1 MAIGVRDIT
10 NLEELLEVQDD
21 DKIIVIQN
29 GEAKLV
35 SKANAKF
42 GGGTVTVFYGDTITS
57 PSEPVRLIDINR
69 NPIGAQAAYDAVMS
83 GPVYIVVKEGEGNT
97 DAFLVPFMFGA
108 MKTGAEIVSV
118 SFIAQNYSKILI
130 FYAGLNPD
138 GGISQ

>member
-29 GEAKLV
+29 GEAKLI

-42 GGGTVTVFYGDTITS
+42 GGGTVTVFYGETLSSSSYI
-57 PSEPVRLIDINR
+57 RLLDINR
-69 NPIGAQAAYDAVMS
+69 NPIGAQEAYDTVMS
-83 GPVYIVVKEGEGNT
+83 GPVYIVVEIEGNE
-97 DAFLVPFMFGA
+97 AFLVPIMFVA
-108 MKTGAEIVSV
+108 MKTGAEIVSAV
-118 SFIAQNYSKILI
+118 FSCEVNNNTLY

-138 GGISQ
+138 EGGHA

>member
-42 GGGTVTVFYGDTITS
+42 GGGTVTVFYHDNFESSSRYT
-57 PSEPVRLIDINR
+57 RLLDVNG
-69 NPIGAQAAYDAVMS
+69 NPISAQVAYDAVMS
-83 GPVYIVVKEGEGNT
+83 GPVYISTPETEMSPN
-97 DAFLVPFMFGA
+97 
-108 MKTGAEIVSV
+108 KTVQEVESAQVFFVLRINGDVVSV
-118 SFIAQNYSKILI
+118 GFGTSTKSY
-130 FYAGLNPD
+130 YAGENPN
-138 GGISQ
+138 GGPAR

>member
-42 GGGTVTVFYGDTITS
+42 GGGTVTVFYADPNDNS
-57 PSEPVRLIDINR
+57 SYMKRLVDVNG
-69 NPIGAQAAYDAVMS
+69 NPISAQAAYDAVMS
-83 GPVYIVVKEGEGNT
+83 GPVHIFSPYSEIENPYFYITVMFTITKINEEIASVV
-97 DAFLVPFMFGA
+97 FMA
-108 MKTGAEIVSV
+108 IDYSRKVS
-118 SFIAQNYSKILI
+118 
-130 FYAGLNPD
+130 FYAGTNPN
-138 GGISQ
+138 GGNS

>member
-29 GEAKLV
+29 GEAKLI

-42 GGGTVTVFYGDTITS
+42 GGGTVTVFYGET
-57 PSEPVRLIDINR
+57 PSSLSAPVRLLDINR

-83 GPVYIVVKEGEGNT
+83 GPVYIVVENEN
-97 DAFLVPFMFGA
+97 AEEMFLVPNMFAA
-108 MKTGAEIVSV
+108 MKTDAEIVSFAF
-118 SFIAQNYSKILI
+118 SANKNSTKLI
-130 FYAGLNPD
+130 FYAGLNPIEV
-138 GGISQ
+138 GGR

>member
-1 MAIGVRDIT
+1 MAMGVRDIT

-42 GGGTVTVFYGDTITS
+42 GGGTVTVFYSGTIS
-57 PSEPVRLIDINR
+57 NPSKPIRLEDING

-83 GPVYIVVKEGEGNT
+83 GIVYIVFKMENNE
-97 DAFLVPFMFGA
+97 AFLVPFMFGA
-108 MKTGAEIVSV
+108 MKTDAEIVSV
-118 SFIAQNYSKILI
+118 AFYTKFNTGTLY
-130 FYAGLNPD
+130 FYAGLNPEEV
-138 GGISQ
+138 GGKA

>member
-42 GGGTVTVFYGDTITS
+42 GGGTVTVFYGDFNS
-57 PSEPVRLIDINR
+57 SSSAPVRLADING
-69 NPIGAQAAYDAVMS
+69 NPISAQAAYDAVMS
-83 GPVYIVVKEGEGNT
+83 GPVYIYTK
-97 DAFLVPFMFGA
+97 
-108 MKTGAEIVSV
+108 
-118 SFIAQNYSKILI
+118 
-130 FYAGLNPD
+130 
-138 GGISQ
+138 

>member
-29 GEAKLV
+29 GEAKLI

-42 GGGTVTVFYGDTITS
+42 GGGTVTVFYSDTFS
-57 PSEPVRLIDINR
+57 SSSSPVRLLDINR

-83 GPVYIVVKEGEGNT
+83 GPVYIFVEMEGNET
-97 DAFLVPFMFGA
+97 FFVPSMFGA
-108 MKTGAEIVSV
+108 MKTGAEIVSFAF
-118 SFIAQNYSKILI
+118 SASMYDKRLM

-138 GGISQ
+138 EVGGR

>member
-42 GGGTVTVFYGDTITS
+42 GGGTVTVFYADNNDSSRIK
-57 PSEPVRLIDINR
+57 RLLDVNG
-69 NPIGAQAAYDAVMS
+69 NPIGAKTAYDAVMNR
-83 GPVYIVVKEGEGNT
+83 PVYINYKIVNENT
-97 DAFLVPFMFGA
+97 NMFLVPTIFGTVKNGIEIISVLFTA
-108 MKTGAEIVSV
+108 FNGTGNNID
-118 SFIAQNYSKILI
+118 
-130 FYAGLNPD
+130 FYAGANPN
-138 GGISQ
+138 GGNS

>member
-42 GGGTVTVFYGDTITS
+42 GGGTVTVFYFEEM
-57 PSEPVRLIDINR
+57 PSSSKPSRLIDINS
-69 NPIGAQAAYDAVMS
+69 NPISAKTAYDAAMS
-83 GPVYIVVKEGEGNT
+83 GLVYIRSMNPEFQNEVGYILAVAFTPINTGEDIT
-97 DAFLVPFMFGA
+97 RIHFLD
-108 MKTGAEIVSV
+108 S
-118 SFIAQNYSKILI
+118 QNDVY
-130 FYAGLNPD
+130 YAGD
-138 GGISQ
+138 

>member
-29 GEAKLV
+29 GEAKLI

-42 GGGTVTVFYGDTITS
+42 GGGTVTVFYSETFSS
-57 PSEPVRLIDINR
+57 PSVPIGLADVNG
-69 NPIGAQAAYDAVMS
+69 NPISAQAAYNAVMS
-83 GPVYIVVKEGEGNT
+83 GPVYIVVNAEDN
-97 DAFLVPFMFGA
+97 DAFLVPIMFGA

-118 SFIAQNYSKILI
+118 IFIAKMHGTTLN
-130 FYAGLNPD
+130 FYAGLNPNEV
-138 GGISQ
+138 GGNA

>member
-29 GEAKLV
+29 GEAKLI

-42 GGGTVTVFYGDTITS
+42 GGGTVTIFYSETS
-57 PSEPVRLIDINR
+57 PSLSKPIRLLDANG
-69 NPIGAQAAYDAVMS
+69 NPISAQAAHDAVMS
-83 GPVYIVVKEGEGNT
+83 GPVYIVVVVENENT
-97 DAFLVPFMFGA
+97 ETFLVPTMFGA
-108 MKTGAEIVSV
+108 MKNGAEIVSFLF
-118 SFIAQNYSKILI
+118 SASIYSTKLS

-138 GGISQ
+138 GGNS

>member
-42 GGGTVTVFYGDTITS
+42 GGGTVTVFYGEIGS
-57 PSEPVRLIDINR
+57 NSSEPIRLADVND
-69 NPIGAQAAYDAVMS
+69 NPISAQAAYDAVMS
-83 GPVYIVVKEGEGNT
+83 GPVYIVVKIEEENT
-97 DAFLVPFMFGA
+97 EMFLVPLAFGA
-108 MKTGAEIVSV
+108 IKSDVGIVSMA
-118 SFIAQNYSKILI
+118 FICRNMSTTLQ
-130 FYAGLNPD
+130 FYAGLNP
-138 GGISQ
+138 IH

>member
-29 GEAKLV
+29 GEAKLI

-42 GGGTVTVFYGDTITS
+42 GGGTVTVFY
-57 PSEPVRLIDINR
+57 SETFSSGSKPIRLLDING

-83 GPVYIVVKEGEGNT
+83 GPVYIVVEIEN
-97 DAFLVPFMFGA
+97 DEAFLVPFMFGTR
-108 MKTGAEIVSV
+108 KTDAEIVSV
-118 SFIAQNYSKILI
+118 MFNTKMNSATVH
-130 FYAGLNPD
+130 FYAGLNPN
-138 GGISQ
+138 GGA

>member
-29 GEAKLV
+29 GEAKLI

-42 GGGTVTVFYGDTITS
+42 GGGTVTVFYSDTLS
-57 PSEPVRLIDINR
+57 SSSSVRLVDINR
-69 NPIGAQAAYDAVMS
+69 NPISAQAAYDAVMS
-83 GPVYIVVKEGEGNT
+83 GTVYIVVEIEGNE
-97 DAFLVPFMFGA
+97 AFLVPIMFVA
-108 MKTGAEIVSV
+108 MKTGAEIVSTV
-118 SFIAQNYSKILI
+118 FSCEMYANTLN

-138 GGISQ
+138 EVGDN

>member
-42 GGGTVTVFYGDTITS
+42 GGGSVTVFYETQQT
-57 PSEPVRLIDINR
+57 PPV
-69 NPIGAQAAYDAVMS
+69 G
-83 GPVYIVVKEGEGNT
+83 
-97 DAFLVPFMFGA
+97 
-108 MKTGAEIVSV
+108 
-118 SFIAQNYSKILI
+118 
-130 FYAGLNPD
+130 
-138 GGISQ
+138 

>member
-42 GGGTVTVFYGDTITS
+42 GGGTVTVFY
-57 PSEPVRLIDINR
+57 SETFSSSSASIRLLDVNR
-69 NPIGAQAAYDAVMS
+69 NPISAQAAYDAVMS
-83 GPVYIVVKEGEGNT
+83 GTVYIVVEVEGNEV
-97 DAFLVPFMFGA
+97 FLVPIMFGA
-108 MKTGAEIVSV
+108 MKTGAEIVSTV
-118 SFIAQNYSKILI
+118 FSCKMYANTLN

-138 GGISQ
+138 GGNP

>member
-42 GGGTVTVFYGDTITS
+42 GGGTVTVFYSGTIS
-57 PSEPVRLIDINR
+57 NPSKPIRLDDING
-69 NPIGAQAAYDAVMS
+69 NPISAQAAYDAVMS
-83 GPVYIVVKEGEGNT
+83 GIVYIVLKQKQA

-108 MKTGAEIVSV
+108 MKTDAEIVSV
-118 SFIAQNYSKILI
+118 VFNAEFDSGTLS
-130 FYAGLNPD
+130 FYAGINPD
-138 GGISQ
+138 GGNP

>member
-29 GEAKLV
+29 GEAKLI

-57 PSEPVRLIDINR
+57 SSEYIRLLDINR
-69 NPIGAQAAYDAVMS
+69 NPIGAQEAYDAVMS
-83 GPVYIVVKEGEGNT
+83 GPVYIVVEVNNT
-97 DAFLVPFMFGA
+97 EAFLVPRMFGTIK
-108 MKTGAEIVSV
+108 MDAEIVSV
-118 SFIAQNYSKILI
+118 IFNTKTYSGTLN
-130 FYAGLNPD
+130 FYAGLNPEE
-138 GGISQ
+138 GAS

>member
-42 GGGTVTVFYGDTITS
+42 GGGTVTVFYSADL
-57 PSEPVRLIDINR
+57 PSKSKPARLVDVNG
-69 NPIGAQAAYDAVMS
+69 NPISAQAAYDAVMS
-83 GPVYIVVKEGEGNT
+83 GPVYITFIDLMLQREVGYFTAIVFNWVNT
-97 DAFLVPFMFGA
+97 DGDI
-108 MKTGAEIVSV
+108 TSV
-118 SFIAQNYSKILI
+118 EFRDFSKNIY
-130 FYAGLNPD
+130 YAGTEPS
-138 GGISQ
+138 GGVE

>member
-21 DKIIVIQN
+21 DKIVVIQN

-42 GGGTVTVFYGDTITS
+42 GGGTVTVFYGGTLTS
-57 PSEPVRLIDINR
+57 SSSPVRLLDINR
-69 NPIGAQAAYDAVMS
+69 NPIGAQEAYDAVMS
-83 GPVYIVVKEGEGNT
+83 GPVYIVVEMDNT
-97 DAFLVPFMFGA
+97 EAFLVPIMFGA
-108 MKTGAEIVSV
+108 MKTDAEIVSV
-118 SFIAQNYSKILI
+118 VFSANIFSGRLN

-138 GGISQ
+138 EGGNG

>member
-29 GEAKLV
+29 GEAKLI

-42 GGGTVTVFYGDTITS
+42 GGGTVAVFYPDLNDAS
-57 PSEPVRLIDINR
+57 NVKRLVDVNG
-69 NPIGAQAAYDAVMS
+69 NPISAQAAYDAVMS
-83 GPVYIVVKEGEGNT
+83 GNVYIVVENENT
-97 DAFLVPFMFGA
+97 ETFLVPIMFGT

-118 SFIAQNYSKILI
+118 VFNANTYSGNIN
-130 FYAGLNPD
+130 FYAGTNPS
-138 GGISQ
+138 GGNA

>member
-42 GGGTVTVFYGDTITS
+42 GGGTVTIFYLDEREIR
-57 PSEPVRLIDINR
+57 PNINALLDANG
-69 NPIGAQAAYDAVMS
+69 NPISAQAIYDAVMS
-83 GPVYIVVKEGEGNT
+83 GPVWFKDTEGGQVVDIFMVPYT
-97 DAFLVPFMFGA
+97 FLAV
-108 MKTGAEIVSV
+108 KNGAEIVSIV
-118 SFIAQNYSKILI
+118 FMAKDRMDKLRQ
-130 FYAGLNPD
+130 FGAEDNPS
-138 GGISQ
+138 GGES